1 MNLLQNMPMSKKSF
15 SRIKEKSA
23 HMTVNQSLFE
33 NVSLNG
39 LCNVFAY
46 TVAAEQDL
54 DIHMVVHQNP
64 DWDNEQTP
72 AELKQA
78 LASSDVQIIHA
89 IVIDKNGYCFDAN
102 GYIYID
108 AETILNI
115 NDPFYASD
123 LIRIIASQTSHGDLE
138 DEDPFDII
146 PFSSDELKFETESN
160 KSTYDMNQLSDVL
173 EPQLHLEYLQ
183 WAKEMATQL

>member
-1 MNLLQNMPMSKKSF
+1 MNSLRNMRMLKKSF
-15 SRIKEKSA
+15 SKIREKST
-23 HMTVNQSLFE
+23 HMITNQSLFE

-46 TVAAEQDL
+46 TIAAEQDL

-78 LASSDVQIIHA
+78 LASSDVQIIHT
-89 IVIDKNGYCFDAN
+89 IIIDKNGYCFDAN
-102 GYIYID
+102 GYIYVD
-108 AETILNI
+108 PETILNI
-115 NDPFYASD
+115 NDEAYTSE
-123 LIRIIASQTSHGDLE
+123 LIRIIASQTTHGDLE

-146 PFSSDELKFETESN
+146 PFSPDELKFETESN

-173 EPQLHLEYLQ
+173 EPQLHQEYLQ
-183 WAKEMATQL
+183 WVKEMATRL